1 MGVGPGA
8 HGRLTLDGVRTAT
21 VAHRRIADYVA
32 GVSGRTPWS
41 ERDAQTA
48 ADAAE
53 ERLLLALRT
62 TEGAPVTLLSALGL
76 SAECAPVADLIADGF
91 LMLKADRLIA
101 TERGRT
107 VLDGVLKAL
116 LT

>member
-1 MGVGPGA
+1 M
-8 HGRLTLDGVRTAT
+8 
-21 VAHRRIADYVA
+21 A
-32 GVSGRTPWS
+32 GVSGLTPWS
-41 ERDAQTA
+41 ERDAQTPV
-48 ADAAE
+48 DAAE

-62 TEGAPVTLLSALGL
+62 TEGAPAALLPTLGL
-76 SAECAPVADLIADGF
+76 SPEGAPVADRIADGF

-101 TERGRT
+101 TERGRP